1 MLTLKKQYGKMR
13 SSLNKRTCNICFLA
27 LLTLFSSAFSSCH
40 RQNATGSVVVSSDT
54 EKEEKADPYVEGNKN
69 IMRRENEEIQMFL
82 KRYGWDM
89 RRTATGLYIEVLN
102 PGNGELYKENDPVT
116 LEYRTFLLSGEM
128 IYCSDSLGKK
138 HFVVNR
144 SEEIDALHEAVQ
156 LLRPG
161 AKARLVIP
169 SYLAYGVA
177 GDGDRI
183 QGLQPII
190 MEITL
195 SETADNYLKNNHI
208 PDPYN

>member
-1 MLTLKKQYGKMR
+1 MR
-13 SSLNKRTCNICFLA
+13 NSLDMRARGFCFLA
-27 LLTLFSSAFSSCH
+27 LITLFVCAQTSCH
-40 RQNATGSVVVSSDT
+40 RQNATGSVVASSEGEKT
-54 EKEEKADPYVEGNKN
+54 EKDDPYVEGNKN
-69 IMRRENEEIQMFL
+69 IMRRENEEIQMFV
-82 KRYGWDM
+82 KRYGWNM
-89 RRTATGLYIEVLN
+89 QRTPTGLYIEVLE
-102 PGNGELYKENDPVT
+102 PGSGDHYKENDPVT

-128 IYCSDSLGKK
+128 IYCSDSLGVK

-183 QGLQPII
+183 RGLHPIM
-190 MEITL
+190 MEIKL
-195 SETADNYLKNNHI
+195 SEKSDNRLNNNYI
-208 PDPYN
+208 PNPYN

>member
-1 MLTLKKQYGKMR
+1 
-13 SSLNKRTCNICFLA
+13 
-27 LLTLFSSAFSSCH
+27 
-40 RQNATGSVVVSSDT
+40 
-54 EKEEKADPYVEGNKN
+54 
-69 IMRRENEEIQMFL
+69 
-82 KRYGWDM
+82 M

>member
-1 MLTLKKQYGKMR
+1 MLILKKQYVKMH
-13 SSLNKRTCNICFLA
+13 SSLNERAFGFCFFVLLA
-27 LLTLFSSAFSSCH
+27 VFAITTISCH
-40 RQNATGSVVVSSDT
+40 RQNATGSVVVSSEGEKT
-54 EKEEKADPYVEGNKN
+54 EKMDPYVEGNKN
-69 IMRRENEEIQMFL
+69 IIRRENEEMQMFV

-89 RRTATGLYIEVLN
+89 QRTPTGLYVEVLE
-102 PGNGELYKENDPVT
+102 PGSGELYKENDPVT
-116 LEYRTFLLSGEM
+116 VEYRTFLLSGEM
-128 IYCSDSLGKK
+128 IYSSDSLGTK

-183 QGLQPII
+183 RGLQPIM
-190 MEITL
+190 MEIKL
-195 SETADNYLKNNHI
+195 SEESYNNQKNSYI
-208 PDPYN
+208 PNLYD

>member
-1 MLTLKKQYGKMR
+1 MR

-54 EKEEKADPYVEGNKN
+54 EKEDKADPYVEGNKN

-128 IYCSDSLGKK
+128 IYCS
-138 HFVVNR
+138 
-144 SEEIDALHEAVQ
+144 EEIDALHEAVQ

-183 QGLQPII
+183 NGLQPIM
-190 MEITL
+190 MEIKILEKATKP
-195 SETADNYLKNNHI
+195 STNPYI
-208 PDPYN
+208 PNPYN

>member
-1 MLTLKKQYGKMR
+1 MR
-13 SSLNKRTCNICFLA
+13 NSLDMRARNFCFLA
-27 LLTLFSSAFSSCH
+27 LMTLLVCAQTSCH
-40 RQNATGSVVVSSDT
+40 RQNATGSVVASSEGEKT
-54 EKEEKADPYVEGNKN
+54 EKDDPYVEGNKN
-69 IMRRENEEIQMFL
+69 IMRRENEEIQMFV
-82 KRYGWDM
+82 KRYGWNM
-89 RRTATGLYIEVLN
+89 QRTPTGLYIEVLE
-102 PGNGELYKENDPVT
+102 PGSGDLYKENDPVT

-128 IYCSDSLGKK
+128 IYCSDSLGVK

-183 QGLQPII
+183 RGLHPIM
-190 MEITL
+190 MEIKL
-195 SETADNYLKNNHI
+195 SEKSDNRLNNNYI
-208 PDPYN
+208 PNPYN

>member
-128 IYCSDSLGKK
+128 IYSSDSLGMK
-138 HFVVNR
+138 HFIVNR

-177 GDGDRI
+177 GDGNRI
-183 QGLQPII
+183 SGLQPIM
-190 MEITL
+190 MEI
-195 SETADNYLKNNHI
+195 KI
-208 PDPYN
+208 PEKATKPSTNPYIPNSYN

>member
-1 MLTLKKQYGKMR
+1 MHN
-13 SSLNKRTCNICFLA
+13 SLNKRTRNICFFA
-27 LLTLFSSAFSSCH
+27 LLTLFSCALFSCH
-40 RQNATGSVVVSSDT
+40 RQNATGSVIVSADET
-54 EKEEKADPYVEGNKN
+54 KMEKSDPYVEGNKN
-69 IMRRENEEIQMFL
+69 IMRRENEEIQMFV

-89 RRTATGLYIEVLN
+89 QRTPTGLYIEIME
-102 PGNGELYKENDPVT
+102 PGDGKLYKENDPVT
-116 LEYRTFLLSGEM
+116 VEYRTFLLSGEM
-128 IYCSDSLGKK
+128 VYCSDSLGEK

-183 QGLQPII
+183 RGLQPIV
-190 MEITL
+190 MEIKIIENL
-195 SETADNYLKNNHI
+195 NNPLTNAYI
-208 PDPYN
+208 PNPYN

>member
-1 MLTLKKQYGKMR
+1 MR
-13 SSLNKRTCNICFLA
+13 SSLDMRTRSFCFLA
-27 LLTLFSSAFSSCH
+27 LLTLFVCALTSCH
-40 RQNATGSVVVSSDT
+40 RQNATGSVVVSSEGEKT
-54 EKEEKADPYVEGNKN
+54 EKDDPYVEGNKN
-69 IMRRENEEIQMFL
+69 IMRRENEEIQMFVR
-82 KRYGWDM
+82 RYGWEM
-89 RRTATGLYIEVLN
+89 QRTPTGLYIEVLN
-102 PGNGELYKENDPVT
+102 PGKGELYKENDPVT

-128 IYCSDSLGKK
+128 IYCSDSLGTK

-161 AKARLVIP
+161 AQARLVIP

-183 QGLQPII
+183 CGLRPIM

-195 SETADNYLKNNHI
+195 LENAQNSSTNDYI
-208 PDPYN
+208 PNPYH

>member
-1 MLTLKKQYGKMR
+1 M
-13 SSLNKRTCNICFLA
+13 
-27 LLTLFSSAFSSCH
+27 
-40 RQNATGSVVVSSDT
+40 SSDT

-69 IMRRENEEIQMFL
+69 IMRRENEEIQMFV

-89 RRTATGLYIEVLN
+89 QRTPTGLYIEVLA
-102 PGNGELYKENDPVT
+102 PGNGELYKENDPVN

-128 IYCSDSLGKK
+128 IYCSDSLGVK

-161 AKARLVIP
+161 ARARLVIP

-183 QGLQPII
+183 RGLQPII
-190 MEITL
+190 MEIKL
-195 SETADNYLKNNHI
+195 SETSDNRLNNNHI
-208 PDPYN
+208 PNPYN

>member
-1 MLTLKKQYGKMR
+1 MR
-13 SSLNKRTCNICFLA
+13 SSLNKRTCNICFFA

-40 RQNATGSVVVSSDT
+40 RQNATGSVVVSSDA
-54 EKEEKADPYVEGNKN
+54 EKKEKTDPYVEGNKN

-82 KRYGWDM
+82 KRYEWDM

-183 QGLQPII
+183 QGLQPIM
-190 MEITL
+190 MEITI